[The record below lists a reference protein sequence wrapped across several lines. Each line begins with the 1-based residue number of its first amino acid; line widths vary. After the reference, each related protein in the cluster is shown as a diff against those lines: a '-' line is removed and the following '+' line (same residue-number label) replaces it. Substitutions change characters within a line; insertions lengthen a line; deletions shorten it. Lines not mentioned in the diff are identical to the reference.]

1 MQDVLSD
8 SAVSYLAEYN
18 PANAVVNF
26 YKYQPADF
34 TSAPCTGSWCRDL
47 ASTGYTGTAFVYQDL
62 DGVLY
67 IFTR

>member
-1 MQDVLSD
+1 MRDVLSEE
-8 SAVSYLAEYN
+8 AASYLTEYN

-26 YKYQPADF
+26 YKYQPVEFDRDL
-34 TSAPCTGSWCRDL
+34 TSA
-47 ASTGYTGTAFVYQDL
+47 GYTGTAFVYQDL